1 MVVGTDKTGST
12 AVEPTRGKGPC
23 RGPANAQVDACVHV
37 AGQSMAMDT
46 EMPGAGAPKDA
57 RCSHHP

>member
-23 RGPANAQVDACVHV
+23 RGPASTGGRMCAC
-37 AGQSMAMDT
+37 GCGRSMAMDT